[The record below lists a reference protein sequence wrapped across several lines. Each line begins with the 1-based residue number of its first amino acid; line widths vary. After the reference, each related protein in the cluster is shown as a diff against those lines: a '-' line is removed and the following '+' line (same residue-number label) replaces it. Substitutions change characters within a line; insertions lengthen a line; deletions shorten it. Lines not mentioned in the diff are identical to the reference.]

1 MRARVLRCVAPRCGR
16 AVWCGDASCRG
27 YAARIAS
34 RRTKG
39 RRTRARARASARGR
53 GGGTSACAPSTS
65 ALKVRRTL
73 CSASAA
79 TASPR
84 GRSPKPL
91 CTGGALALAGD
102 LLRPA
107 RARIGEARQLVRRG
121 TALARIPPSPASCQ
135 CLSTYTSTVRHSAI
149 FLPFLFVDNGRAC
162 MRFYVL
168 LYCFFL
174 RPFFLFFFLKCF
186 GCILMVKGCSR
197 MRGLWIQRTHTA

>member
-16 AVWCGDASCRG
+16 AVWSGDASCRG

-39 RRTRARARASARGR
+39 RRTHARVRASARGR

-65 ALKVRRTL
+65 ALRVRRTL

-79 TASPR
+79 TPSPR

-107 RARIGEARQLVRRG
+107 RALVGEAPQCAGEPPRRESLPLRQVVRLFQPTHPRCT
-121 TALARIPPSPASCQ
+121 TAQFSFRFYLWI
-135 CLSTYTSTVRHSAI
+135 T
-149 FLPFLFVDNGRAC
+149 DERAC
-162 MRFYVL
+162 VFMCCFVVFL
-168 LYCFFL
+168 KTVFFCFFW
-174 RPFFLFFFLKCF
+174 KYF
-186 GCILMVKGCSR
+186 GCILMVNGCSR